1 MPGNTTTEPSP
12 QIGACKLSSVL
23 GLTPLIELYGEAQQA
38 TTSTPAR
45 DAATDP
51 LSLFMLEE
59 AAQQAGDLGVDIR
72 TAANAAKS
80 EVTRLASEI
89 RGPLL
94 AERAFFEVNNPGTS
108 TFSGWIVTIETQ
120 SAEAI
125 ATLDAVHVA
134 GLNLSADFKSGAA
147 AETEMMQTKA
157 QETQAATQALE
168 AFKTAMD
175 ELLSRVDIFRTQTNE
190 ALEHYKT
197 ELMSAY
203 QPVKDEI
210 AKCLRWDYTEAV
222 NFDAILENSKRKADA
237 SQTVTDYV
245 EAKDRAEVI
254 AREIA
259 NLIAEKQNAYKTE
272 YAKLGVIFEDVKK
285 KIERH
290 SGLEGLVRGS
300 LTDEQLTLTKDKINA
315 AIVMAK
321 SGSNLKAIEAAMD
334 VALEAQVLINAIDDP
349 TASETLKAVSAKL
362 TETEKMLNKHASIR
376 STDSAAE
383 LKKLTSLKSDIRS
396 MAPATAQSTVDGFA
410 ATVLTSSNP
419 GDWTTYQGRAQ
430 LQIKWKTDYEA
441 KAKLLEA
448 EVAKFS
454 SVFPGGYSGS
464 LLSDVT
470 TLTALVQTEAVIGTG
485 DEAAA
490 LVARIEQKIASY
502 EPALVTDGSNP
513 EAFETALLLLNA
525 DQDEAER
532 LAEAEAA
539 AKKTYEDK
547 LAAVE
552 RKISAASD
560 VPAFADMIDSVP
572 TSAADY
578 QGCKQMRDSAKTT
591 AKDSK
596 DYKTAVAML
605 DAAER
610 DLAKLVKRSTG
621 ELFTDLNQI
630 GRAWQIG
637 ALGFASKV
645 TELKAAM
652 GKAIEDMAAG
662 EDKTA
667 REAQITQ
674 TNTALDEL
682 VTFFQP
688 TAFEDCAA
696 RFAKLTAAKERKR
709 EREEVL
715 RRVRL
720 YRDAIT
726 GNPMMKTVVTNPFGV
741 TGIASGLFAQLKK
754 IELMTLATL

>member
-1 MPGNTTTEPSP
+1 
-12 QIGACKLSSVL
+12 
-23 GLTPLIELYGEAQQA
+23 
-38 TTSTPAR
+38 
-45 DAATDP
+45 
-51 LSLFMLEE
+51 
-59 AAQQAGDLGVDIR
+59 
-72 TAANAAKS
+72 
-80 EVTRLASEI
+80 
-89 RGPLL
+89 
-94 AERAFFEVNNPGTS
+94 
-108 TFSGWIVTIETQ
+108 
-120 SAEAI
+120 
-125 ATLDAVHVA
+125 
-134 GLNLSADFKSGAA
+134 
-147 AETEMMQTKA
+147 
-157 QETQAATQALE
+157 
-168 AFKTAMD
+168 
-175 ELLSRVDIFRTQTNE
+175 
-190 ALEHYKT
+190 
-197 ELMSAY
+197 
-203 QPVKDEI
+203 
-210 AKCLRWDYTEAV
+210 
-222 NFDAILENSKRKADA
+222 
-237 SQTVTDYV
+237 
-245 EAKDRAEVI
+245 
-254 AREIA
+254 
-259 NLIAEKQNAYKTE
+259 
-272 YAKLGVIFEDVKK
+272 
-285 KIERH
+285 
-290 SGLEGLVRGS
+290 
-300 LTDEQLTLTKDKINA
+300 
-315 AIVMAK
+315 
-321 SGSNLKAIEAAMD
+321 
-334 VALEAQVLINAIDDP
+334 LINAIDDP

-376 STDSAAE
+376 STDSAAL
-383 LKKLTSLKSDIRS
+383 LKKLTSVKSDIRS

-410 ATVLTSSNP
+410 ASVLTSANP

-441 KAKLLEA
+441 KAQLLEA

-454 SVFPGGYSGS
+454 GVFPGGYSGS
-464 LLSDVT
+464 LLSDVK

-490 LVARIEQKIASY
+490 LVTRIEQKIASY

-513 EAFETALLLLNA
+513 EAFETALLALNA

-547 LAAVE
+547 LAALD

-560 VPAFADMIDSVP
+560 VPAFSDMIDSVP
-572 TSAADY
+572 TSAADF
-578 QGCKQMRDSAKTT
+578 QGCKQMRDSVKTT

-645 TELKAAM
+645 TELKTAM

-667 REAQITQ
+667 RETQITQ
-674 TNTALDEL
+674 TNKALDDL

-696 RFAKLTAAKERKR
+696 RFATLTAVKERKR

-726 GNPMMKTVVTNPFGV
+726 SNPMMKTVVTNPFGV

>member
-1 MPGNTTTEPSP
+1 MTGNTTTEPSP

-51 LSLFMLEE
+51 LSLFILEE
-59 AAQQAGDLGVDIR
+59 AAQKAGDLGVDIR

-147 AETEMMQTKA
+147 EETEMTQAKLT
-157 QETQAATQALE
+157 ETQ
-168 AFKTAMD
+168 TA
-175 ELLSRVDIFRTQTNE
+175 TQTNE

-222 NFDAILENSKRKADA
+222 NFDAILEASKRKADA

-321 SGSNLKAIEAAMD
+321 SGSNLKAVEAAMD

-376 STDSAAE
+376 STDSAAL
-383 LKKLTSLKSDIRS
+383 LKKLTSVKSDIRS

-410 ATVLTSSNP
+410 ASVLTSANP

-454 SVFPGGYSGS
+454 GVFPGGYSGS
-464 LLSDVT
+464 LLSDVK

-490 LVARIEQKIASY
+490 LVTRIEQKIASY

-513 EAFETALLLLNA
+513 EAFETALLALNA

-547 LAAVE
+547 LAALD

-560 VPAFADMIDSVP
+560 VPAFSDMIDSVP
-572 TSAADY
+572 TSAADF

-645 TELKAAM
+645 TELKTAM

-667 REAQITQ
+667 RETQITQ
-674 TNTALDEL
+674 TNKALDDL

-696 RFAKLTAAKERKR
+696 RFATLTAVKERKR

-726 GNPMMKTVVTNPFGV
+726 SNPMMKTVVTNPFGV